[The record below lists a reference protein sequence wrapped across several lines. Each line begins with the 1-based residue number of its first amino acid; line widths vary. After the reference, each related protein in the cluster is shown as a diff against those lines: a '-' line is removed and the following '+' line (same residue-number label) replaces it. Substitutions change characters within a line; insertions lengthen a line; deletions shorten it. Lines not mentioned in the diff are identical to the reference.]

1 MTPKV
6 TSKKGFKVLSRKAD
20 EKRKSEGLTLVQLS
34 SEVGCKERQASEA
47 MRSRKISPQLANS
60 FKKRLNLKDNDITFS
75 DTFDIYIDP
84 KNYNFTRN
92 HINWDLDNYYSH
104 SYVAGPQEP
113 EDIMSL
119 PSSVFAS
126 GHSEIIFGSKLAL
139 DQELNLEKFI
149 QIYSKNNLTSNTLV
163 TEPNSLSSSLR
174 DMHVRQERESIVSD
188 LYESGIRFFY
198 IKAYQGLEIDPVSGY
213 PYGWEEYVDFLYIGD
228 QETNFVCFNIYSATP
243 PKEVVDAQGYMSSN
257 YGYTADERIF
267 DLFTDIP
274 F

>member
-6 TSKKGFKVLSRKAD
+6 TTKKGFKVLSRKAD

-47 MRSRKISPQLANS
+47 MRSGKISPQLANS
-60 FKKRLNLKDNDITFS
+60 FKNRLNLKDNDITFS
-75 DTFDIYIDP
+75 DTFNIYIDP
-84 KNYNFTRN
+84 KSYDFIRDY
-92 HINWDLDNYYSH
+92 INWDLDNYDYH
-104 SYVAGPQEP
+104 RYVAGPQEP

-126 GHSEIIFGSKLAL
+126 GHSEIIFGNKLGL

-149 QIYSKNNLTSNTLV
+149 QIYSKNNLTSKTYV
-163 TEPNSLSSSLR
+163 SEPNSLSDSLR

-198 IKAYQGLEIDPVSGY
+198 VKAYQGFVMDPNTGY
-213 PYGWEEYVDFLYIGD
+213 PVNKEYVDFLYIGD
-228 QETNFVCFNIYSATP
+228 QETNFVCFDIYSANP
-243 PKEVVDAQGYMSSN
+243 LEEEMLDLGYMLSE
-257 YGYTADERIF
+257 YGYTVDKRIS
-267 DLFTDIP
+267 DLFIHIP